1 MSYKYSK
8 YFMWISV
15 LIALIF
21 TVTCKLQPFSSV
33 RVKAN
38 PKVYFPLGA
47 KSITEDE
54 VFKKFENLVPKNARL
69 YRYQSGQDDKL
80 HYLMHYPLKTLEL
93 DISKYFNGDPLGNSG
108 SGNNAAFSH
117 NFSKTISVPDLRQ
130 SKDISIDLSSIN
142 QKLLTKF
149 NTGNPI
155 SIPILSSIP
164 QNTPHNL
171 PDTNVTFQGFKTIAF
186 ENGAKLKLLSDSSA
200 VHYTITHAEMQSNGH
215 SVPGTITGQNIEFS
229 LNGITI
235 SNKLVFKLTVEITSG
250 SGDISLDTRLE
261 GVIKRATGVTSAD
274 DIDVNLPAQFV
285 PLTLPADFEKATIAE
300 GSMKL
305 SAQMPDGWENI
316 VIKEKMEVKQSG
328 SDGFLISPSDYRPL
342 GSNISLENQKLNKQQ
357 LSYTPVFKVKLNN
370 ATYTKHDRLP
380 VTLALDIKKF
390 KEITLKNP
398 SDLTDEKNEPI
409 PNTIKDWVKKIKFNS
424 VSATI
429 KLNNGLPEG
438 NPVTITLE
446 STAFKIPSHSEEF
459 AAEQETTKV
468 YHGTPNWELDVE
480 HTTSP
485 LDLKSTV
492 RLPGYD
498 SDKDTFTVKNISTGS
513 NITFS
518 GAVSF
523 NLDWEEITLKAKTNQ
538 TGSFPETSSQDLSAL
553 TSKLKIAGIK
563 LKEIPMYFYAGS
575 DLELP
580 DSTAVTVQLT
590 AKYHKPD
597 NSSETKTLVNKN
609 NIVTLKALPAGTFP
623 SDNKKPFTGS
633 MPDPTLEIKEGEAGS
648 QTTWTKIMN
657 EYPKDLQLSYNLS
670 MNEITIN
677 GTKYK
682 EYKEKYKNKNP
693 KVSIDLVLDV
703 PVGFKVD
710 SETMPSL
717 TELSG
722 INMPDNDLFG
732 RGSSNDK
739 PFGVKQLSDGL
750 RFKVGITLKNGLNGA
765 SVVPKF
771 VLQFKD
777 GDGNSIKNAVGNP
790 IEKTVTVA
798 GEQALT
804 FTATELDELL
814 KKYPVK
820 PELYLKLP
828 SGDYSLRRDFELGA
842 SLSALVEADID
853 YTTKVK

>member
-1 MSYKYSK
+1 MSYKHSK
-8 YFMWISV
+8 YFMYISI

-38 PKVYFPLGA
+38 PKVYFPLGS
-47 KSITEDE
+47 KNIGEDE

-130 SKDISIDLSSIN
+130 SKNISIDVSSIN

-155 SIPILSSIP
+155 SVPILSSIP

-215 SVPGTITGQNIEFS
+215 SVPGTIAGQNIEFS

-235 SNKLVFKLTVEITSG
+235 SNKLVFKLTVEITYG

-370 ATYTKHDRLP
+370 ATYTKHDHLP

-398 SDLTDEKNEPI
+398 SDLTVNGKQNVPPDMKN
-409 PNTIKDWVKKIKFNS
+409 WVKKIKFKT
-424 VSATI
+424 VSA
-429 KLNNGLPEG
+429 KVNLNNGLPAD
-438 NPVTITLE
+438 NPIKIKLTSTCFHIPEQERVFPSGISE
-446 STAFKIPSHSEEF
+446 STYQSGSNFDLNIESLAEF
-459 AAEQETTKV
+459 
-468 YHGTPNWELDVE
+468 
-480 HTTSP
+480 
-485 LDLKSTV
+485 DLKTQMILPNDNGTTFTLKNIETGKNINFSGTV
-492 RLPGYD
+492 RLEP
-498 SDKDTFTVKNISTGS
+498 
-513 NITFS
+513 
-518 GAVSF
+518 
-523 NLDWEEITLKAKTNQ
+523 DWEEITLKQTTNQ
-538 TGSFPETSSQDLSAL
+538 AGSFPETSPQDLSEL
-553 TSKLKIAGIK
+553 TSKLNIAGIK
-563 LKEIPMYFYAGS
+563 LEEIPMYFYAGS

-597 NSSETKTLVNKN
+597 NSFETKTLVNKN

-722 INMPDNDLFG
+722 INMPNTDLFG
-732 RGSSNDK
+732 RSSSNDN
-739 PFGVKQLSDGL
+739 PFGMKRLSDEL
-750 RFKVGITLKNGLNGA
+750 RFKVGINLKNGLTGA
-765 SVVPKF
+765 SIVPKF
-771 VLQFKD
+771 VLRFKD
-777 GDGNSIKNAVGNP
+777 GSGNFITNTAGNL
-790 IEKTVTVA
+790 IEKNVTA
-798 GEQALT
+798 AREQALT
-804 FTATELDELL
+804 LSSTELDELL
-814 KKYPVK
+814 KKHPVK
-820 PELYLKLP
+820 PEVFLKLP
-828 SGDYSLRRDFELGA
+828 SGTYSLKRDFELGV
-842 SLSALVEADID
+842 SLTALVEENVD
-853 YTTKVK
+853 YTIKVK

>member
-1 MSYKYSK
+1 MSYKHSK
-8 YFMWISV
+8 YFMYISV
-15 LIALIF
+15 LSALIF

-38 PKVYFPLGA
+38 PKVYFPLGS
-47 KSITEDE
+47 KNIGEDE
-54 VFKKFENLVPKNARL
+54 VFKKFENFVPKNARL

-93 DISKYFNGDPLGNSG
+93 DISKYFNGDPLGNGG

-130 SKDISIDLSSIN
+130 SKDISIDVSSIN

-155 SIPILSSIP
+155 SIPILLSIP

-186 ENGAKLKLLSDSSA
+186 ENGAKLKLLSNPST

-215 SVPGTITGQNIEFS
+215 SVPGTIAGQNIEFS

-285 PLTLPADFEKATIAE
+285 SLTLPADFEKATIAE

-357 LSYTPVFKVKLNN
+357 LSYTPKFKVKLNN

-398 SDLTDEKNEPI
+398 SDLTVNGKQNVPPDMKN
-409 PNTIKDWVKKIKFNS
+409 WVKKIKFKT
-424 VSATI
+424 VSA
-429 KLNNGLPEG
+429 KVNLNNGLPAD
-438 NPVTITLE
+438 NPIKIKLTSTCFHIPEQEREFPSGISE
-446 STAFKIPSHSEEF
+446 STYQSESNFDLNIESLAEF
-459 AAEQETTKV
+459 
-468 YHGTPNWELDVE
+468 
-480 HTTSP
+480 
-485 LDLKSTV
+485 DLKTQMILPNDNGTTFTLKNIETGKNINFSGTV
-492 RLPGYD
+492 RLEP
-498 SDKDTFTVKNISTGS
+498 
-513 NITFS
+513 
-518 GAVSF
+518 
-523 NLDWEEITLKAKTNQ
+523 DWEEITLKQTTNQ
-538 TGSFPETSSQDLSAL
+538 AGSFPETSPQDLSEL

-563 LKEIPMYFYAGS
+563 LEEIPMYFYAGS

-597 NSSETKTLVNKN
+597 NSFETKTLVNKN
-609 NIVTLKALPAGTFP
+609 NIVTLKALPAGMFP

-722 INMPDNDLFG
+722 INMPNTDLFG
-732 RGSSNDK
+732 RSSSNDN
-739 PFGVKQLSDGL
+739 PFGMKRLSDEL
-750 RFKVGITLKNGLNGA
+750 RFKVGINLKNGLTGA
-765 SVVPKF
+765 SIVPKF
-771 VLQFKD
+771 VLRFKD
-777 GDGNSIKNAVGNP
+777 GSGNFITNTAGNL
-790 IEKTVTVA
+790 IEKNVTA
-798 GEQALT
+798 AREQALT
-804 FTATELDELL
+804 LSSTELDELL
-814 KKYPVK
+814 KKHPVK
-820 PELYLKLP
+820 PEVFLKLP
-828 SGDYSLRRDFELGA
+828 SGTYSLKRDFELGV
-842 SLSALVEADID
+842 SLTALVEENVD
-853 YTTKVK
+853 YTIKVK

>member
-1 MSYKYSK
+1 MSYKHSK
-8 YFMWISV
+8 YFMYISV

-38 PKVYFPLGA
+38 PKVYFPLGS
-47 KSITEDE
+47 KNIGEDE

-130 SKDISIDLSSIN
+130 SKDISIDVSSIN
-142 QKLLTKF
+142 QKLLAKF

-155 SIPILSSIP
+155 SVPIP

-186 ENGAKLKLLSDSSA
+186 ENGAKLILSSSSLT
-200 VHYTITHAEMQSNGH
+200 VNYTITHAEMQSNGH
-215 SVPGTITGQNIEFS
+215 SVPGHRVGQNIEFS
-229 LNGITI
+229 LNDITI

-250 SGDISLDTRLE
+250 SGDISLDTRLV
-261 GVIKRATGVTSAD
+261 GVIEKATGVTSAD
-274 DIDVNLPAQFV
+274 DIDVNLSAQSV

-342 GSNISLENQKLNKQQ
+342 GNNISLENQKLNKQQ

-398 SDLTDEKNEPI
+398 SDLTVNEEPDVPSDMKN
-409 PNTIKDWVKKIKFNS
+409 WVKKIKFKT
-424 VSATI
+424 VSA
-429 KLNNGLPEG
+429 KVNLNNGLPAD
-438 NPVTITLE
+438 NPIKIKLISTCFHIPEQERVFPSGISE
-446 STAFKIPSHSEEF
+446 STYQSESNFNLNIESLPKF
-459 AAEQETTKV
+459 
-468 YHGTPNWELDVE
+468 
-480 HTTSP
+480 
-485 LDLKSTV
+485 DLKTQMILPNDNGTTFTLKNIETGKNINFSGTV
-492 RLPGYD
+492 RLEP
-498 SDKDTFTVKNISTGS
+498 
-513 NITFS
+513 
-518 GAVSF
+518 
-523 NLDWEEITLKAKTNQ
+523 DWKEITLKQTTNQ
-538 TGSFPETSSQDLSAL
+538 AGSFPETSPQDLSEL
-553 TSKLKIAGIK
+553 TSKLRIAGIK
-563 LKEIPMYFYAGS
+563 LEEIPMYFYAGS
-575 DLELP
+575 DLELL

-597 NSSETKTLVNKN
+597 NSFETKTLVNKN

-670 MNEITIN
+670 MNETTIS

-703 PVGFKVD
+703 PVEFKVD

-722 INMPDNDLFG
+722 INMPNTDLFG
-732 RGSSNDK
+732 RSSSNDN
-739 PFGVKQLSDGL
+739 PFGMKRLSDEL
-750 RFKVGITLKNGLNGA
+750 RFKVGINLKNGLTGA
-765 SVVPKF
+765 SIVPKF
-771 VLQFKD
+771 VLRFKD
-777 GDGNSIKNAVGNP
+777 GSGNFITNTAGNL
-790 IEKTVTVA
+790 IEKNVTA
-798 GEQALT
+798 AKEQALT
-804 FTATELDELL
+804 LSSTELDELL
-814 KKYPVK
+814 KKHPVK
-820 PELYLKLP
+820 PEVFLKLP
-828 SGDYSLRRDFELGA
+828 SGTYSLKRDFELGV
-842 SLSALVEADID
+842 SLTALVEENVD
-853 YTTKVK
+853 YTIKVK